1 MGAGIALDNGKRQ
14 MATGQRL
21 MEHPPQLQLEAVP
34 LEAANESRQRAICD
48 CLVAAGKLDPANVG
62 RALKLQAE
70 QDQWEKI
77 GQILIK
83 LGLTSEHDL
92 AECLSTQLGVRLVL
106 QQDFVE
112 DRLPDDRISVR
123 FLKLNKILVLDE
135 DDDVLTL
142 VMAEPQDDYARDAVK
157 LCCGK
162 DIVPCLGIPS
172 EIEHELTR
180 IYDGCGDAAGSEGDT
195 SVSVQ
200 FLDDVEQLKEL
211 AGEAPIIKLV
221 NQIIRKAAESGA
233 SDIHIEPF
241 EGQLQVRYRID
252 GLLRGVDAPP
262 VQSAAA
268 VISRVKI
275 MANLNI
281 AERRLSQDGRF
292 KQRVRGND
300 FDVRVSTVPTMH
312 GESVVLRLLRRD
324 DVLLDFAS
332 LGFSPEQ
339 TQSMH
344 DILAMPHGILLV
356 TGPTGSGKST
366 TLYAALRHLNEPE
379 RMIITVEDPVEYNI
393 HGINQMQVK
402 PQIGLNF
409 ANALRSIV
417 RQDPDIIMIGEMR
430 DGETAE
436 IAVQSALTGHLVLS
450 TLHTNDAPGS
460 IMRLLDM
467 GVQDYLLTSAVNAV
481 QAQRLVRTLCQ
492 ECREEYTPVGELIKR
507 FDLERF
513 AVDRQVTLY
522 RASGCTGCGGTG
534 YAGRS
539 AILEILPMTDD
550 IKGLVMKR
558 CDASEIAKA
567 AIASGM
573 VTMLDDG
580 LFKAA
585 KGITTIEEVLRVAPE
600 KIQ

>member
-1 MGAGIALDNGKRQ
+1 
-14 MATGQRL
+14 
-21 MEHPPQLQLEAVP
+21 

-48 CLVAAGKLDPANVG
+48 YLVAADKLDPANIE
-62 RALKLQAE
+62 RALRLQAE

-77 GQILIK
+77 GQILVK

-92 AECLSTQLGVRLVL
+92 AECLAAQLDIRLVL
-106 QQDFVE
+106 QEDFT
-112 DRLPDDRISVR
+112 DNRTPDQRISPH
-123 FLKLNKILVLDE
+123 FLKKNRILVTDE
-135 DDDVLTL
+135 NDDVMTL
-142 VMAEPQDDYARDAVK
+142 VMADPQDEFARDAMR

-162 DIVPCLGIPS
+162 EIVPCLGIPS
-172 EIEHELTR
+172 EIEHALTR
-180 IYDGCGDAAGSEGDT
+180 LYDSAGDATESNGTNGT
-195 SVSVQ
+195 SLQ
-200 FLDDVEQLKEL
+200 FLDDAEQLKEL

-221 NQIIRKAAESGA
+221 NQIIRKAAEAGA

-252 GLLRGVDAPP
+252 GLLREMEAPP

-292 KQRVRGND
+292 KQRVRGNE

-312 GESVVLRLLRRD
+312 GESVVLRLLQRD
-324 DVLLDFAS
+324 DVLLDLAS
-332 LGFSPEQ
+332 LGFCPVQ
-339 TQSMH
+339 TKMMH

-393 HGINQMQVK
+393 PGINQIQVK
-402 PQIGLNF
+402 PQIGLTF

-460 IMRLLDM
+460 VMRLLDM
-467 GVQDYLLTSAVNAV
+467 GVQDYLLTSAVNAI

-492 ECREEYTPVGELIKR
+492 GCRESYQPVDELIER
-507 FDLERF
+507 FDLTHF
-513 AVDRQVTLY
+513 FTGDDVTLH
-522 RASGCTGCGGTG
+522 RAKGCGSCAGTG
-534 YAGRS
+534 YTGRS
-539 AILEILPMTDD
+539 AILEILPMTEDINRLVIKRSNVNEIAVAAIEQGMITMRDD
-550 IKGLVMKR
+550 GL
-558 CDASEIAKA
+558 AKA
-567 AIASGM
+567 AS
-573 VTMLDDG
+573 
-580 LFKAA
+580 
-585 KGITTIEEVLRVAPE
+585 GITTIEEVLRVAPE
-600 KIQ
+600 KIS

>member
-1 MGAGIALDNGKRQ
+1 
-14 MATGQRL
+14 
-21 MEHPPQLQLEAVP
+21 MEHSPQFQLEPVP
-34 LEAANESRQRAICD
+34 LQAAIEPRQRAICD
-48 CLVAAGKLDPANVG
+48 FLVAAGKLDPAKVA
-62 RALKLQAE
+62 RALRLQTE

-77 GQILIK
+77 GQILVK
-83 LGLTSEHDL
+83 LGYTSEHDL
-92 AECLSTQLGVRLVL
+92 AECLSTQLGIRLVL
-106 QQDFVE
+106 QQDYVE
-112 DRLPDDRISVR
+112 DRRPDGRISAR
-123 FLKLNKILVLDE
+123 FLKANRIFVLDE
-135 DDDVLTL
+135 DDDALTL
-142 VMAEPQDDYARDAVK
+142 VMAEPQDDYAREAVR
-157 LCCGK
+157 LCCDK

-172 EIEHELTR
+172 EIEHELIR
-180 IYDGCGDAAGSEGDT
+180 IFDGSGDSGESSGNAGL
-195 SVSVQ
+195 SVQ

-221 NQIIRKAAESGA
+221 NQIIRKAAEAGA

-241 EGQLQVRYRID
+241 EDRMQVRYRVD
-252 GLLRGVDAPP
+252 GLLREVDAPP
-262 VQSAAA
+262 PQSSAAI
-268 VISRVKI
+268 ISRVKI

-292 KQRVRGND
+292 KQRVRGNE
-300 FDVRVSTVPTMH
+300 FDVRVSTVPTMY

-324 DVLLDFAS
+324 DFLLDFAS
-332 LGFSPEQ
+332 LGFNAAQ
-339 TQSMH
+339 AQAMQ
-344 DILAMPHGILLV
+344 DILAMPYGILLV

-366 TLYAALRHLNEPE
+366 TLYAALRHLHEPQ

-409 ANALRSIV
+409 SSALRSIV
-417 RQDPDIIMIGEMR
+417 RQDPDVIMIGEMR

-467 GVQDYLLTSAVNAV
+467 GVQDYLLTSAVNAI
-481 QAQRLVRTLCQ
+481 QAQRLVRTLCRD
-492 ECREEYTPVGELIKR
+492 CRTTYTAADELIER
-507 FDLERF
+507 FDLARF
-513 AVDRQVTLY
+513 SVNGEVTLY
-522 RASGCTGCGGTG
+522 RAPGCANCGGSG

-550 IKGLVMKR
+550 IRGLVIKR
-558 CDASEIAKA
+558 CDVSEIAA
-567 AIASGM
+567 AATDGGM

-585 KGITTIEEVLRVAPE
+585 NGLTTIEEVLRVAPE

>member
-1 MGAGIALDNGKRQ
+1 MQ
-14 MATGQRL
+14 
-21 MEHPPQLQLEAVP
+21 HPPQPQLESVP
-34 LEAANESRQRAICD
+34 LQAANEPRQRAICD
-48 CLVAAGKLDPANVG
+48 RLVAAGKLDAANVG
-62 RALKLQAE
+62 RALKLQTE

-77 GQILIK
+77 GQILVK

-106 QQDFVE
+106 QLDFAE
-112 DRLPDDRISVR
+112 NRLPDSRISAR
-123 FLKLNKILVLDE
+123 FLKLNRILVLDE
-135 DDDVLTL
+135 DDDALTL
-142 VMAEPQDDYARDAVK
+142 VMAEPQDDFARDALK

-180 IYDGCGDAAGSEGDT
+180 IYNGSGDSATPGGNADP
-195 SVSVQ
+195 SVQ

-252 GLLRGVDAPP
+252 GLLRHVDAPP

-275 MANLNI
+275 MARLNI

-332 LGFSPEQ
+332 LGFSSEQ
-339 TQSMH
+339 MQTMH

-366 TLYAALRHLNEPE
+366 TLYAALRHLNEPQ

-402 PQIGLNF
+402 PEIGLNF

-430 DGETAE
+430 DCETAE

-481 QAQRLVRTLCQ
+481 QAQRLVRTLCR
-492 ECREEYTPVGELIKR
+492 ECREEYTPVGELIER
-507 FDLERF
+507 FDLSRF
-513 AVDRQVTLY
+513 EVDGEVTLY
-522 RASGCTGCGGTG
+522 RAPGCTSCDGTG

-550 IKGLVMKR
+550 IRGLVIKH
-558 CDASEIAKA
+558 CDVSEIAKTA
-567 AIASGM
+567 TAGGM

-585 KGITTIEEVLRVAPE
+585 RGVTTIEEVLRVAPE
-600 KIQ
+600 KIR

>member
-1 MGAGIALDNGKRQ
+1 
-14 MATGQRL
+14 
-21 MEHPPQLQLEAVP
+21 MEHSPHFRPEPVP
-34 LEAANESRQRAICD
+34 LEAANESRHRAICD
-48 CLVAAGKLDPANVG
+48 CLVAAGKLDAANVD
-62 RALKLQAE
+62 RALRLQGE

-77 GQILIK
+77 GQILVK
-83 LGLTSEHDL
+83 LGYTSEHDL
-92 AECLSTQLGVRLVL
+92 AECLSEQLGIRLVL

-112 DRLPDDRISVR
+112 NRAPESRIATR
-123 FLKLNKILVLDE
+123 FLKANRIIVFDE
-135 DDDVLTL
+135 DEAALTL
-142 VMAEPQDDYARDAVK
+142 VMAEPQDDYVRDAIK

-162 DIVPCLGIPS
+162 HIVPCLGIPS
-172 EIEHELTR
+172 EIEHALTR
-180 IYDGCGDAAGSEGDT
+180 TYDRPGDSAESATNADLSL
-195 SVSVQ
+195 Q
-200 FLDDVEQLKEL
+200 YLDDVEQLKEL
-211 AGEAPIIKLV
+211 AGEAPTIKLV

-241 EGQLQVRYRID
+241 EGRLQVRYRID
-252 GLLRGVDAPP
+252 GLLREVAAPP
-262 VQSAAA
+262 LRSAAA

-275 MANLNI
+275 MASLNI

-292 KQRVRGND
+292 KQRVRGNE

-332 LGFSPEQ
+332 LGFSAAQ
-339 TQSMH
+339 TQVMH
-344 DILAMPHGILLV
+344 NILAMPHGILLV

-366 TLYAALRHLNEPE
+366 TLYAALRHLNEPQ

-402 PQIGLNF
+402 PQIGLTF
-409 ANALRSIV
+409 ASALRSIV
-417 RQDPDIIMIGEMR
+417 RQDPDVIMIGEMR

-492 ECREEYTPVGELIKR
+492 ECREAYTPVDEIVERVKLQ
-507 FDLERF
+507 RF
-513 AVDRQVTLY
+513 ATDGCLRLY
-522 RASGCTGCGGTG
+522 RAPGCAHCGGTG
-534 YAGRS
+534 YTGRS
-539 AILEILPMTDD
+539 AIVEILPMTDD
-550 IKGLVMKR
+550 IRALVIKR
-558 CDASEIAKA
+558 CDASEIAAA
-567 AIASGM
+567 AIEKGM
-573 VTMLDDG
+573 VPMLDDG
-580 LFKAA
+580 LFKAVS
-585 KGITTIEEVLRVAPE
+585 GITTLEEVLRVAPE
-600 KIQ
+600 KIK

>member
-1 MGAGIALDNGKRQ
+1 
-14 MATGQRL
+14 
-21 MEHPPQLQLEAVP
+21 MEHPPQLQLEPVQ
-34 LEAANESRQRAICD
+34 LEAANESRQRAIGD
-48 CLVAAGKLDPANVG
+48 YLVAADKLDPANIE
-62 RALKLQAE
+62 RALRLQSE

-77 GQILIK
+77 GQILVK

-92 AECLSTQLGVRLVL
+92 AECLATQLDVRLVL
-106 QQDFVE
+106 QDDFAE
-112 DRLPDDRISVR
+112 DCSPDQRISPL
-123 FLKLNKILVLDE
+123 FLKKNRIFVLNE
-135 DDDVLTL
+135 DDDAMTL
-142 VMAEPQDDYARDAVK
+142 VMSDPQDEFARDAMR

-162 DIVPCLGIPS
+162 EIVPCLGIPS
-172 EIEHELTR
+172 EIENALTR
-180 IYDGCGDAAGSEGDT
+180 LYDGSGDSAETNGANDT
-195 SVSVQ
+195 SVQ

-221 NQIIRKAAESGA
+221 NQIIRKAAEAGA

-252 GLLRGVDAPP
+252 GLLREMEAPP

-292 KQRVRGND
+292 KQRVRGD
-300 FDVRVSTVPTMH
+300 EFDVRVSTVPTMH
-312 GESVVLRLLRRD
+312 GESVVLRLLQKD
-324 DVLLDFAS
+324 DLILDLSS
-332 LGFSPEQ
+332 LGFSPAQ
-339 TQSMH
+339 TKMMH

-393 HGINQMQVK
+393 PGINQIQVK
-402 PQIGLNF
+402 PQIGLTF

-450 TLHTNDAPGS
+450 TLHTNGAPGS
-460 IMRLLDM
+460 VMRLLDM
-467 GVQDYLLTSAVNAV
+467 GVQDYLLASAINAI
-481 QAQRLVRTLCQ
+481 QAQRLVRKLCHD
-492 ECREEYTPVGELIKR
+492 CRETYQPVDELVER
-507 FDLERF
+507 FDLTRF
-513 AVDRQVTLY
+513 FIGGKETLY
-522 RASGCTGCGGTG
+522 RAKGCASCGGTG
-534 YAGRS
+534 YKGRS
-539 AILEILPMTDD
+539 AILEILPMTED
-550 IKGLVMKR
+550 INRLVIKR
-558 CDASEIAKA
+558 CNVNEIAATAIEQGMITMQDDGLAKA
-567 AIASGM
+567 AH
-573 VTMLDDG
+573 
-580 LFKAA
+580 
-585 KGITTIEEVLRVAPE
+585 GITTIEEVLRVAPE
-600 KIQ
+600 KIS

>member
-1 MGAGIALDNGKRQ
+1 MR
-14 MATGQRL
+14 
-21 MEHPPQLQLEAVP
+21 HSPQYQLEPAP
-34 LEAANESRQRAICD
+34 LEAANEPRQRAICD
-48 CLVAAGKLDPANVG
+48 CLVAAGKLDSANAD
-62 RALKLQAE
+62 RALRLQSE
-70 QDQWEKI
+70 QDQWERI
-77 GQILIK
+77 GQILVK

-92 AECLSTQLGVRLVL
+92 AECLSTQLGIRLVL
-106 QQDFVE
+106 QQDFAE
-112 DRLPDDRISVR
+112 DRPLDGRISAG
-123 FLKLNKILVLDE
+123 FLKANRILILDE
-135 DDDVLTL
+135 DDDALTL
-142 VMAEPQDDYARDAVK
+142 VMAEPQDNYVHDAMK

-180 IYDGCGDAAGSEGDT
+180 IYNDSGDSGETTGNADL
-195 SVSVQ
+195 SVQ
-200 FLDDVEQLKEL
+200 FLDYVEQLKEL

-221 NQIIRKAAESGA
+221 NQIIRKAAEGGA

-252 GLLRGVDAPP
+252 GLLREMDAPP

-324 DVLLDFAS
+324 DVLLDFVS
-332 LGFSPEQ
+332 LGFSVAQ
-339 TQSMH
+339 TQTMH

-366 TLYAALRHLNEPE
+366 TLYAALRHLNKPE
-379 RMIITVEDPVEYNI
+379 RKIITVEDPVEYNI
-393 HGINQMQVK
+393 RGINQMQVK
-402 PQIGLNF
+402 PKIGLNF

-467 GVQDYLLTSAVNAV
+467 GVQDYLLTSAVNAI

-492 ECREEYTPVGELIKR
+492 GCRVAYAPVDELVER
-507 FDLERF
+507 FDLGRF
-513 AVDRQVTLY
+513 AVDGQVTLY
-522 RASGCTGCGGTG
+522 QASGCTNCGGSG

-550 IKGLVMKR
+550 IKGLVIKR
-558 CDASEIAKA
+558 CDVGEIAKA
-567 AIASGM
+567 ATDRGM

-585 KGITTIEEVLRVAPE
+585 NGVTTIEEVLRVAPE

>member
-1 MGAGIALDNGKRQ
+1 MKHSSQHFRQ
-14 MATGQRL
+14 PKQNL
-21 MEHPPQLQLEAVP
+21 VP
-34 LEAANESRQRAICD
+34 LPAANEPRQRAICD
-48 CLVAAGKLDPANVG
+48 CLVAAGKLDPANIN
-62 RALKLQAE
+62 RALGLQAE
-70 QDQWEKI
+70 QEQSEKI

-92 AECLSTQLGVRLVL
+92 AECLSTQLEIRLVL

-112 DRLPDDRISVR
+112 DQLPDGRISAR
-123 FLKLNKILVLDE
+123 FMKANRILIQDE
-135 DDDVLTL
+135 DDDVMTL
-142 VMAEPQDDYARDAVK
+142 IMAEPQDEYVLAAVK
-157 LCCGK
+157 LSCGK

-172 EIEHELTR
+172 EIEHALSR
-180 IYDGCGDAAGSEGDT
+180 IYDGSRDPAKSNGSPD
-195 SVSVQ
+195 VSVQ

-221 NQIIRKAAESGA
+221 NQIIRSAAESGA

-252 GLLRGVDAPP
+252 GLLRQVDAPP

-275 MANLNI
+275 MADLNI

-292 KQRVRGND
+292 KQRVSGND

-332 LGFSPEQ
+332 LGFSTQQ
-339 TQSMH
+339 THAMH
-344 DILAMPHGILLV
+344 DVLAMPHGILLV

-366 TLYAALRHLNEPE
+366 TLYAALRHLNKPE
-379 RMIITVEDPVEYNI
+379 RMIITVEDPVEYNVR
-393 HGINQMQVK
+393 GINQMQVK
-402 PQIGLNF
+402 PKIGFNF

-430 DGETAE
+430 DAETAE
-436 IAVQSALTGHLVLS
+436 IAVQSALTGHMVLS
-450 TLHTNDAPGS
+450 TLHTNDAAGS

-467 GVQDYLLTSAVNAV
+467 GVQDYLLTSAINAV

-492 ECREEYTPVGELIKR
+492 HCREAYTPVDELLER
-507 FDLERF
+507 FDLTCF
-513 AVDRQVTLY
+513 TADGQVTLY
-522 RASGCTGCGGTG
+522 RATGCTHCGGTG
-534 YAGRS
+534 YAGRC
-539 AILEILPMTDD
+539 AILEILLMTDN
-550 IKGLVMKR
+550 IKALVLKR
-558 CDASEIAKA
+558 CDVSDIASA
-567 AIASGM
+567 AIADGM
-573 VTMLDDG
+573 VTMLNDG
-580 LFKAA
+580 LSKAVN
-585 KGITTIEEVLRVAPE
+585 GVTTIEEVLRVAPE
-600 KIQ
+600 KIK

>member
-1 MGAGIALDNGKRQ
+1 
-14 MATGQRL
+14 
-21 MEHPPQLQLEAVP
+21 MEYSPQFQLEPVP
-34 LEAANESRQRAICD
+34 LQAANEPRQRAICD
-48 CLVAAGKLDPANVG
+48 CLVASGNLDPANVG

-70 QDQWEKI
+70 QNQWEKI
-77 GQILIK
+77 GQILVK

-112 DRLPDDRISVR
+112 DRLPDNRISAR
-123 FLKLNKILVLDE
+123 FLKLNRILVLDE
-135 DDDVLTL
+135 DDEALTL
-142 VMAEPQDDYARDAVK
+142 VMAEPQDDYVCDALK

-162 DIVPCLGIPS
+162 DVVPCLGIPS
-172 EIEHELTR
+172 EIEHELAR
-180 IYDGCGDAAGSEGDT
+180 IHSGSVESAESAGNTD
-195 SVSVQ
+195 VSVQ

-221 NQIIRKAAESGA
+221 NRIIRKAAEAGA

-241 EGQLQVRYRID
+241 EGQLQVRYRVD
-252 GLLRGVDAPP
+252 GLLREVDAPP

-292 KQRVRGND
+292 KQRVSGND

-312 GESVVLRLLRRD
+312 GERVVLRLLRRD

-332 LGFSPEQ
+332 LGFSSEQ
-339 TQSMH
+339 TQTMH
-344 DILAMPHGILLV
+344 DMLAMPHGILLV

-366 TLYAALRHLNEPE
+366 TLYAALRHLNKPE

-393 HGINQMQVK
+393 RGINQMQVK
-402 PQIGLNF
+402 PRIGLNF

-430 DGETAE
+430 DAETAE

-450 TLHTNDAPGS
+450 TLHTNDAAGS

-467 GVQDYLLTSAVNAV
+467 GVQDYLLTSAINAV
-481 QAQRLVRTLCQ
+481 QAQRLVRTLCRH
-492 ECREEYTPVGELIKR
+492 CREAYTPVDELIER
-507 FDLERF
+507 FDLTRF
-513 AVDRQVTLY
+513 ATDGQATLY
-522 RASGCTGCGGTG
+522 RATGCTHCGGTG

-539 AILEILPMTDD
+539 AILEILPMTDN
-550 IKGLVMKR
+550 IKALVLKR
-558 CDASEIAKA
+558 CDVGDIGSA
-567 AIASGM
+567 AIGNGM

-580 LFKAA
+580 LYKAA
-585 KGITTIEEVLRVAPE
+585 NGVTTIEEVLRVAPE

>member
-1 MGAGIALDNGKRQ
+1 
-14 MATGQRL
+14 
-21 MEHPPQLQLEAVP
+21 LEPVP

-48 CLVAAGKLDPANVG
+48 CLVATGKLDPANVD
-62 RALKLQAE
+62 RALRLQTE

-77 GQILIK
+77 GQILVK

-92 AECLSTQLGVRLVL
+92 AECLSTQLGIRLVL
-106 QQDFVE
+106 QQDFTE
-112 DRLPDDRISVR
+112 DRAPDGRISVR
-123 FLKLNKILVLDE
+123 FLKANRILVLDE
-135 DDDVLTL
+135 DDAALTL
-142 VMAEPQDDYARDAVK
+142 VMAEPQDDYVCDAVQ

-180 IYDGCGDAAGSEGDT
+180 IYNGSGDSAESAGNAD
-195 SVSVQ
+195 VSVQ

-211 AGEAPIIKLV
+211 AGEAPIIKMV
-221 NQIIRKAAESGA
+221 NQIIRKAAEAGA

-252 GLLRGVDAPP
+252 GLLREVDAPP

-268 VISRVKI
+268 IISRVKI

-324 DVLLDFAS
+324 DVTLDFAS
-332 LGFSPEQ
+332 LGFSAEQ
-339 TQSMH
+339 TQAMH

-366 TLYAALRHLNEPE
+366 TLYAALRYLNEPA
-379 RMIITVEDPVEYNI
+379 RMIITVEDPVEYKI
-393 HGINQMQVK
+393 HGINQIQVK
-402 PQIGLNF
+402 PQIGLTF
-409 ANALRSIV
+409 ASALRSIV

-467 GVQDYLLTSAVNAV
+467 GVQDYLLTSAVNAI
-481 QAQRLVRTLCQ
+481 QAQRLVRTLCRD
-492 ECREEYTPVGELIKR
+492 CRAAYTPVDELVER
-507 FDLERF
+507 FGLERF
-513 AVDRQVTLY
+513 AVDGQVTLY
-522 RASGCTGCGGTG
+522 RAAGCATCGGSG

-550 IKGLVMKR
+550 IKGLVLKR
-558 CDASEIAKA
+558 CDVSEIARA
-567 AIASGM
+567 ATGRGM

-585 KGITTIEEVLRVAPE
+585 NGLTTLEEVLRVAPE

>member
-1 MGAGIALDNGKRQ
+1 MIEHSPQFQLDPV
-14 MATGQRL
+14 L
-21 MEHPPQLQLEAVP
+21 

-48 CLVAAGKLDPANVG
+48 CLVADGKLDPANVD
-62 RALKLQAE
+62 RALRLQTE

-77 GQILIK
+77 GQILVK

-92 AECLSTQLGVRLVL
+92 AECLSTQLGIRLVL
-106 QQDFVE
+106 QQDFLE
-112 DRLPDDRISVR
+112 NRPDDGRISAR
-123 FLKLNKILVLDE
+123 FLKANRILVLDE
-135 DDDVLTL
+135 DDDSLTL
-142 VMAEPQDDYARDAVK
+142 VMAEPQDDYARDAVQ

-172 EIEHELTR
+172 EIEHELAR
-180 IYDGCGDAAGSEGDT
+180 IYDSSVDSAESTENGD
-195 SVSVQ
+195 VSVQ

-211 AGEAPIIKLV
+211 ASEAPIIKLV
-221 NQIIRKAAESGA
+221 NQIIRKAAEAGA

-241 EGQLQVRYRID
+241 EGQLRVRYRID
-252 GLLRGVDAPP
+252 GLLREVDAPP

-292 KQRVRGND
+292 KQRVRGNE

-312 GESVVLRLLRRD
+312 GESVVLRLLSRD
-324 DVLLDFAS
+324 NVLLDFAS
-332 LGFSPEQ
+332 LGFSADQ
-339 TQSMH
+339 TQAMH
-344 DILAMPHGILLV
+344 DILAIPHGILLV

-366 TLYAALRHLNEPE
+366 TLYAALQHLNEPE
-379 RMIITVEDPVEYNI
+379 RMIITVEDPVEYKI
-393 HGINQMQVK
+393 HGINQIQVK

-409 ANALRSIV
+409 SNALRSIV

-481 QAQRLVRTLCQ
+481 QAQRLVRTLCRS
-492 ECREEYTPVGELIKR
+492 CREAYTPVNEVVER

-513 AVDRQVTLY
+513 AVDGQVTLY
-522 RASGCTGCGGTG
+522 RAAGCAKCSGSG

-550 IKGLVMKR
+550 IKGLVLNR
-558 CDASEIAKA
+558 CDVSEIAKA
-567 AIASGM
+567 ATDGGM

-585 KGITTIEEVLRVAPE
+585 NGVTTIEEVLRVAPE
-600 KIQ
+600 RIQ